1 MYPDGLQRKK
11 VAHGYELATGRVR
24 LEGVSSG
31 SNGCATEGLLYD
43 LSNLRR
49 AATTCLLMLFVLPI
63 CGLEPAGFARCS
75 NRRQSTNNS
84 AIPRGLEKSVR
95 SVLYAIYSND
105 AETLRKWIVPE
116 SDSDDL
122 LGLAHLTAQ
131 HLKELR
137 QEVGA
142 MQLSQVSLHG
152 RWPRGDAGTE
162 AGISVGSQDD
172 FCDSASRQRA
182 DDTGCVHGRRL
193 EGGREVLDRREETG
207 RGRRAVAK
215 P

>member
-1 MYPDGLQRKK
+1 MNSQP
-11 VAHGYELATGRVR
+11 GRVR

-75 NRRQSTNNS
+75 NRCQSTNNS

-142 MQLSQVSLHG
+142 MQLSQVS
-152 RWPRGDAGTE
+152 PFTVD
-162 AGISVGSQDD
+162 
-172 FCDSASRQRA
+172 
-182 DDTGCVHGRRL
+182 
-193 EGGREVLDRREETG
+193 GREVTLGSKPAYPLGARTIFVTQLRGNALTIPVVYTG
-207 RGRRAVAK
+207 GGWKVDVRFWIAAK
-215 P
+215 KQAAAAEQLPNPEMIAIG